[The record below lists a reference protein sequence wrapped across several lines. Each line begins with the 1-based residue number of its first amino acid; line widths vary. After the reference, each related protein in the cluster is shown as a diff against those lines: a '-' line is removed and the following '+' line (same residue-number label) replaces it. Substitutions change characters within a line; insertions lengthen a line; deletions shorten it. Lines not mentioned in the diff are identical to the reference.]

1 MRFRKWH
8 ILIITALL
16 LILPLAGGCLPVVSE
31 PSHQAVEGVLD
42 LTEWQPEAG
51 IVKLDGQWR
60 FYWDELLEPGEFSDD
75 LKWSYIDFPGAWNGY
90 HIDGIE
96 LSGEGYA
103 TYRLMFETSADVRLA
118 VKMPRVFTAYQLW
131 VNEKPVASA
140 GTVGTDRAT
149 MTPQYLPQVAIFDAK
164 AGENE
169 IVIQVSNFYHR
180 SGGILESII
189 IGSEKHIL
197 DLRSKNIAYELF
209 LFGGLLIIG
218 LYHLALFSFRK
229 RDYSA
234 LYFGLFCLLIASRT
248 ILVGE
253 RFFIH
258 LYPGF
263 NWEVA
268 HKVQTLAFYL
278 GVPVIVMFF
287 KSVFPQDISSRILR
301 IIQVVGFSFAGL
313 VLLTP
318 ARIFSVVNP
327 AYQLFALLV
336 IIYLV
341 YAMTGV
347 LRRKEPEAT
356 LVVVGAL
363 VLFAASINDIVF
375 LSVWMSDHGSL
386 WLRSII
392 RSDSLSSF
400 GQLVFVFTQSL
411 VLAQKSA
418 FAFDKQEEMTRKLT
432 EINIDLDKIVS
443 KRTVALEK
451 SKQEVERQ
459 KAKLEKVNQVLKIL
473 TLKDPLTDLWNRR
486 HFDQTLEMEW
496 KRCLRNQR
504 PLAVLLIDVD
514 FFKGYNDAYGHQAG
528 DQCLIKVA
536 HAIDGMF
543 NRASDL
549 VARYGGDEF
558 VVIIPEAGE
567 EEAVKMALSLCQAIE
582 GLKIPSDD
590 LTGEYAYVT
599 VSIGV
604 SSRIPD
610 RGSSPMD
617 LFQLADR
624 ALYQAKHAGRNQV
637 KFLAE

>member
-1 MRFRKWH
+1 
-8 ILIITALL
+8 
-16 LILPLAGGCLPVVSE
+16 
-31 PSHQAVEGVLD
+31 
-42 LTEWQPEAG
+42 
-51 IVKLDGQWR
+51 
-60 FYWDELLEPGEFSDD
+60 
-75 LKWSYIDFPGAWNGY
+75 
-90 HIDGIE
+90 
-96 LSGEGYA
+96 
-103 TYRLMFETSADVRLA
+103 
-118 VKMPRVFTAYQLW
+118 
-131 VNEKPVASA
+131 
-140 GTVGTDRAT
+140 
-149 MTPQYLPQVAIFDAK
+149 VAIFDAK

-347 LRRKEPEAT
+347 LRRKEPGAT

-590 LTGEYAYVT
+590 LTGEHAYVT

>member
-1 MRFRKWH
+1 M
-8 ILIITALL
+8 
-16 LILPLAGGCLPVVSE
+16 
-31 PSHQAVEGVLD
+31 
-42 LTEWQPEAG
+42 
-51 IVKLDGQWR
+51 
-60 FYWDELLEPGEFSDD
+60 
-75 LKWSYIDFPGAWNGY
+75 
-90 HIDGIE
+90 
-96 LSGEGYA
+96 
-103 TYRLMFETSADVRLA
+103 
-118 VKMPRVFTAYQLW
+118 
-131 VNEKPVASA
+131 
-140 GTVGTDRAT
+140 
-149 MTPQYLPQVAIFDAK
+149 
-164 AGENE
+164 
-169 IVIQVSNFYHR
+169 
-180 SGGILESII
+180 
-189 IGSEKHIL
+189 
-197 DLRSKNIAYELF
+197 
-209 LFGGLLIIG
+209 
-218 LYHLALFSFRK
+218 
-229 RDYSA
+229 
-234 LYFGLFCLLIASRT
+234 
-248 ILVGE
+248 
-253 RFFIH
+253 
-258 LYPGF
+258 
-263 NWEVA
+263 
-268 HKVQTLAFYL
+268 
-278 GVPVIVMFF
+278 
-287 KSVFPQDISSRILR
+287 
-301 IIQVVGFSFAGL
+301 
-313 VLLTP
+313 
-318 ARIFSVVNP
+318 VNP

-347 LRRKEPEAT
+347 LRRKEPGAT

-558 VVIIPEAGE
+558 VVIYQKQE
-567 EEAVKMALSLCQAIE
+567 EEAVKMALSRC
-582 GLKIPSDD
+582 
-590 LTGEYAYVT
+590 
-599 VSIGV
+599 
-604 SSRIPD
+604 
-610 RGSSPMD
+610 
-617 LFQLADR
+617 
-624 ALYQAKHAGRNQV
+624 H
-637 KFLAE
+637 

>member
-1 MRFRKWH
+1 M
-8 ILIITALL
+8 
-16 LILPLAGGCLPVVSE
+16 
-31 PSHQAVEGVLD
+31 
-42 LTEWQPEAG
+42 
-51 IVKLDGQWR
+51 
-60 FYWDELLEPGEFSDD
+60 
-75 LKWSYIDFPGAWNGY
+75 
-90 HIDGIE
+90 
-96 LSGEGYA
+96 
-103 TYRLMFETSADVRLA
+103 
-118 VKMPRVFTAYQLW
+118 
-131 VNEKPVASA
+131 
-140 GTVGTDRAT
+140 
-149 MTPQYLPQVAIFDAK
+149 
-164 AGENE
+164 
-169 IVIQVSNFYHR
+169 
-180 SGGILESII
+180 
-189 IGSEKHIL
+189 
-197 DLRSKNIAYELF
+197 
-209 LFGGLLIIG
+209 
-218 LYHLALFSFRK
+218 
-229 RDYSA
+229 
-234 LYFGLFCLLIASRT
+234 
-248 ILVGE
+248 
-253 RFFIH
+253 
-258 LYPGF
+258 
-263 NWEVA
+263 
-268 HKVQTLAFYL
+268 
-278 GVPVIVMFF
+278 
-287 KSVFPQDISSRILR
+287 
-301 IIQVVGFSFAGL
+301 
-313 VLLTP
+313 
-318 ARIFSVVNP
+318 
-327 AYQLFALLV
+327 
-336 IIYLV
+336 
-341 YAMTGV
+341 
-347 LRRKEPEAT
+347 
-356 LVVVGAL
+356 
-363 VLFAASINDIVF
+363 
-375 LSVWMSDHGSL
+375 
-386 WLRSII
+386 
-392 RSDSLSSF
+392 
-400 GQLVFVFTQSL
+400 
-411 VLAQKSA
+411 LAQKSA